1 MTVYN
6 LLLPLATVLM
16 EVGFQNNQKSQNLS
30 FYAFL
35 VPPVFSLIALVSVSR
50 ALLWGT
56 MLGTNA

>member
-50 ALLWGT
+50 ALLRGI
-56 MLGTNA
+56 MLGTKA